1 MERTVIAH
9 HIIYSKFISPLS
21 FALLTLQR
29 RPPGGFSG
37 EQGGMKDVVVA
48 VTPPP
53 ALTSDLLTPRASA
66 TASSGKRTAFRIW
79 MNSLPRGPSP
89 VTCHQLMTVFC
100 RELRPQTHRQRR
112 MRPVEG
118 RFDGKTDFI
127 YKCKKIDGVNK
138 CL

>member
-1 MERTVIAH
+1 MGRTVIAH

-21 FALLTLQR
+21 AFIRAPYPAATA
-29 RPPGGFSG
+29 PGGFLRRAG
-37 EQGGMKDVVVA
+37 RDVVLP

-79 MNSLPRGPSP
+79 MKSLPRGPSP